1 MKVRRLRKFVIPT
14 VYSIAIVAMFATI
27 VLIGKTINSFSDED
41 INSYVV
47 DPIVE
52 EEETTPVMNQETQEI
67 INPFTDESVV
77 ISKNFYDK
85 DADETTQQNSIIYY
99 ENTYMQNTGVLY
111 TSENSYDIVA
121 VADGKVT
128 DVKTDEILGSIV
140 QIEHEND
147 LKTVYQSVKDV
158 QVKVGDQVSQGDII
172 AKSGENKLSN
182 TNKNCLL
189 FEVYQKGSLVNPQTF
204 LSQNQ
209 KANNE

>member
-52 EEETTPVMNQETQEI
+52 EEQTTPVMNQETQEI

-128 DVKTDEILGSIV
+128 DVKTDELLGSIV

-189 FEVYQKGSLVNPQTF
+189 FEVYQKGSLVNPRTF

>member
-128 DVKTDEILGSIV
+128 DVKTDELLGSIV

>member
-52 EEETTPVMNQETQEI
+52 EEQTTPVMNQETQEI

-128 DVKTDEILGSIV
+128 DVKTDELLGSIV